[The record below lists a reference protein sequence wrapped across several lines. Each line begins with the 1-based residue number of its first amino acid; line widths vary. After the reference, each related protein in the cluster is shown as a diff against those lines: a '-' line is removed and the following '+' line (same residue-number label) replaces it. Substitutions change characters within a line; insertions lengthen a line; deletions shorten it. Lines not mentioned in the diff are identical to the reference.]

1 MIDSGRCQLPLICH
15 TKIEQQQKE
24 RKARFG
30 KIIFFLKSLFCEDL
44 LGKETFS
51 ENWQEQFNIDSY
63 ASALSF

>member
-30 KIIFFLKSLFCEDL
+30 KIIFSEKSLPVEIIFE
-44 LGKETFS
+44 ER
-51 ENWQEQFNIDSY
+51 
-63 ASALSF
+63 LSRKFGRMI